1 MAANPYAAPAAQV
14 ADIRR
19 DGTEAPELWN
29 PNAAANWSLLF
40 TPIFG
45 AFLHMRN
52 WQALGEPDRAARA
65 KGWVIASTAVLLL
78 SVIVALSM
86 KSELAADGAGKGIG
100 VLWLLIWYFGT
111 ARAQA
116 RYVKEEFGKDYPRRG
131 WGMPLLIAVG
141 ATVVYALVIGGIA
154 AAITYKGMAGR

>member
-1 MAANPYAAPAAQV
+1 MAANPYAAPTAQV
-14 ADIRR
+14 ADVRR
-19 DGTEAPELWN
+19 DGIDAPALWN

-52 WQALGEPDRAARA
+52 WQALDEPASAARA
-65 KGWVIASTAVLLL
+65 KGWVIASIAVLVFT
-78 SVIVALSM
+78 VILALSM
-86 KSELAADGAGKGIG
+86 KSEVAANGVGKGVG
-100 VLWLLIWYFGT
+100 LVWLLTWYFGSG
-111 ARAQA
+111 RAHA
-116 RYVKEEFGKDYPRRG
+116 RYVKEAFGKDYPRRG

-141 ATVVYALVIGGIA
+141 VTIVYALVIGTIA